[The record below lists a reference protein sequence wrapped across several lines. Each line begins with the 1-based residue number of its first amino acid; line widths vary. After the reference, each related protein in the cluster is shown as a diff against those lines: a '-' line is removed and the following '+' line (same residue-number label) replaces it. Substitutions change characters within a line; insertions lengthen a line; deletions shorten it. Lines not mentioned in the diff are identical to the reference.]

1 MGGGAISILSLWK
14 VVDLAWG
21 VPGRI
26 DDSAMW
32 RIWLDGMNLSDIIYP
47 AGVVWGICL
56 GTSEWWYPRLRQGW
70 HRDQNTSTALAQPSG
85 DLARFKECLPHV
97 QRCRKLISPYT
108 GTLGTA
114 DIALQVWRIGNAKF
128 GEIAT
133 ELEYLAKQFRVLGIP
148 SPDIWGEEGNDSFD
162 KVHSRLRAWSA
173 HLARLEAK
181 IHQGDIKGA
190 RFQQE

>member
-1 MGGGAISILSLWK
+1 M
-14 VVDLAWG
+14 VWG

-26 DDSAMW
+26 DDSTIW
-32 RIWLDGMNLSDIIYP
+32 RTWLDSVNPSDLIYP
-47 AGVVWGICL
+47 AGLVFGISL
-56 GTSEWWYPRLRQGW
+56 VASEWWWPRIAMAIRARRHSSPPLSTQP
-70 HRDQNTSTALAQPSG
+70 TSGDSVG
-85 DLARFKECLPHV
+85 EIDNDLARFKECLPHV
-97 QRCRKLISPYT
+97 QRSRKLIQAYT
-108 GTLGTA
+108 GAFGTFE
-114 DIALQVWRIGNAKF
+114 IGLQVFQSGGAKF

-133 ELEYLAKQFRVLGIP
+133 ELEYLTQKFSTLGIQ

-162 KVHSRLRAWSA
+162 KVHSRLRAWSS